1 MATPQQSPG
10 FRLEVRRTFAALR
23 EKVFAAW
30 TERKQ
35 LERWMCK
42 DIASHDVHYR
52 ELDVRA
58 GGRYVMEVRDTAN
71 GDFYAG
77 QGAYREVKPPEK
89 LVFTWSWTKRQP
101 DGSDAPLHPE
111 TQVTVEFF
119 ARGAS
124 TEVVL
129 THEIFRTVKD
139 RDEHDQGWN
148 GCFQMLASL
157 LEGTP
162 NS

>member
-10 FRLEVRRTFAALR
+10 FRLEVRRTFAAQR

-30 TERKQ
+30 TQREQ

-42 DIASHDVHYR
+42 DIASHEVRYG

-58 GGRYVMEVRDTAN
+58 GGRYVMEVRDSAT
-71 GDFYAG
+71 GDFYKG
-77 QGAYREVKPPEK
+77 QGVYREVKPPEK
-89 LVFTWSWTKRQP
+89 LVFTWAWTKRQP
-101 DGSDAPLHPE
+101 DGRDGPLHPE

-119 ARGAS
+119 VRGAS

-129 THEIFRTVKD
+129 THEIFRTAKD
-139 RDEHDQGWN
+139 RDEHNQGWT
-148 GCFQMLASL
+148 GCFEALAQFL
-157 LEGTP
+157 GR
-162 NS
+162 